1 MIALHIFKL
10 PNNFLNQLYN
20 VWDMMVPQYNCLN
33 NRNISISKNMVKKE
47 EERRRIEKK
56 LFNILSLNA
65 NFYKKSFLKIVTLA
79 VK

>member
-33 NRNISISKNMVKKE
+33 NRNISISKNTVKKE

-65 NFYKKSFLKIVTLA
+65 NSYKKSFLKIVTLA

>member
-65 NFYKKSFLKIVTLA
+65 NSYKKSFLKIVTLA